1 MISKILSM
9 FKNKLKQEEAPPKHI
24 VQGDYSFLEGLCS
37 QIVIQVNPEGDF
49 VISFDAQDSN
59 LDYVSA
65 IGNLI
70 FLINSGALSTFF
82 IKSLELWVEEVE
94 GKERDERET
103 FVALI
108 LAQWTDTQEEHQEML
123 DQIQKS
129 GQKNSSQS
137 AVDPSRVFNLRKYL

>member
-1 MISKILSM
+1 MISKILSI
-9 FKNKLKQEEAPPKHI
+9 LKKQKEKEKPHI
-24 VQGDYSFLEGLCS
+24 VQERYDFLEDVCAEFL
-37 QIVIQVNPEGDF
+37 IQVNVEGDF
-49 VISFDAQDSN
+49 VISFNARESDMEAVPS
-59 LDYVSA
+59 V
-65 IGNLI
+65 GNLI
-70 FLINSGALSTFF
+70 FLINSGSLSTFF

-108 LAQWTDTQEEHQEML
+108 LSQWTDTQEEHQEML

>member
-1 MISKILSM
+1 MNWNFPGHVYIQLVYTISATSGKSYITILC
-9 FKNKLKQEEAPPKHI
+9 P
-24 VQGDYSFLEGLCS
+24 
-37 QIVIQVNPEGDF
+37 
-49 VISFDAQDSN
+49 
-59 LDYVSA
+59 
-65 IGNLI
+65 
-70 FLINSGALSTFF
+70 FF

-108 LAQWTDTQEEHQEML
+108 LSKWTDTQEEHQEML